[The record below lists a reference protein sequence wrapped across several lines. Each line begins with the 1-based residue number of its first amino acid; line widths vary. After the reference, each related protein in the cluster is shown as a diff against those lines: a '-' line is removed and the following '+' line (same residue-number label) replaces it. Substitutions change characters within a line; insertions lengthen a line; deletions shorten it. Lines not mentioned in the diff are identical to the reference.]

1 MSVFTPLVI
10 IFILLLNYYL
20 YKKNS
25 YSKNFFYLSSIFLI
39 IYIITTI
46 LIYYNNLSNGFEHG
60 ILFGD
65 VLNSHFC
72 DEYKYYV
79 DSDILLN
86 HLRSGEITQWI
97 NKELPIYEFV
107 DFSGHAS
114 YGNYNIFVILL
125 TILKSIRINST
136 LDLILIKLIV
146 YIPTSIYFYKL
157 SKIYLSEKLSLISLS
172 LFSLLPG
179 YILCN
184 SLLMRDNIIIGMIVI
199 IFYYIFSR
207 KINYKSIILILLI
220 SLLLLEFR
228 SYLILVII
236 ATLLFTFKNSKSIF
250 KFNDLIYFMAIIG
263 TIYFFVNFNF
273 QLNHSN
279 TFFSFFQITYL
290 QEIFKMQF
298 GTGIS
303 MLFKLF
309 YQLTLH
315 IIYNPPYLNFLSSG
329 LIYLIL
335 YSIGNI
341 VGTILTLICCLA
353 FIYFII
359 KIKDSKLIYLFKFTA
374 YFTILTGLIVLAKDL
389 FIIHRITLMWLPLFI
404 IILLYSINEIKNK
417 KL

>member
-1 MSVFTPLVI
+1 M
-10 IFILLLNYYL
+10 
-20 YKKNS
+20 
-25 YSKNFFYLSSIFLI
+25 
-39 IYIITTI
+39 
-46 LIYYNNLSNGFEHG
+46 
-60 ILFGD
+60 
-65 VLNSHFC
+65 
-72 DEYKYYV
+72 
-79 DSDILLN
+79 LN

-136 LDLILIKLIV
+136 LDLIIKLIV

-315 IIYNPPYLNFLSSG
+315 IIYNPPYLNFLGSG

>member
-125 TILKSIRINST
+125 TSSFIH
-136 LDLILIKLIV
+136 
-146 YIPTSIYFYKL
+146 
-157 SKIYLSEKLSLISLS
+157 
-172 LFSLLPG
+172 LLP
-179 YILCN
+179 Y
-184 SLLMRDNIIIGMIVI
+184 I
-199 IFYYIFSR
+199 IF
-207 KINYKSIILILLI
+207 LI
-220 SLLLLEFR
+220 
-228 SYLILVII
+228 
-236 ATLLFTFKNSKSIF
+236 
-250 KFNDLIYFMAIIG
+250 
-263 TIYFFVNFNF
+263 TI
-273 QLNHSN
+273 
-279 TFFSFFQITYL
+279 
-290 QEIFKMQF
+290 
-298 GTGIS
+298 
-303 MLFKLF
+303 
-309 YQLTLH
+309 
-315 IIYNPPYLNFLSSG
+315 
-329 LIYLIL
+329 
-335 YSIGNI
+335 
-341 VGTILTLICCLA
+341 
-353 FIYFII
+353 
-359 KIKDSKLIYLFKFTA
+359 
-374 YFTILTGLIVLAKDL
+374 
-389 FIIHRITLMWLPLFI
+389 
-404 IILLYSINEIKNK
+404 
-417 KL
+417 